1 MSESNH
7 NHFYIRDFIK
17 HRNLDGLSDKSLKT
31 LADSK
36 AESTIDSYESDWN
49 DFCDWCHYHK
59 QSAFPASAE
68 TVVNYIN
75 DLADYAKASTI
86 RRRVSAI
93 SENYNAAGPDYKN
106 PCREWIVKEA
116 LVGLSRKKGIAQKGK
131 TPIYWEDMEKM
142 VESMD
147 LKNLTEVRDKAI
159 LLMGFMGAFRR
170 SELVGLD
177 VEDLSFFPQGMIVS
191 IRQSKTDQM
200 GQGQQLGIPY
210 LEDKHMCAV
219 LAVKEWISKAGLSTG
234 PLFRRILKSG
244 VHATNRLSDK
254 TVNLIVKKYA
264 RRIGLREDLY
274 GAHSLRHGFATYA
287 ALHGVEERIIMKQ
300 TRHRSVEMVR
310 HYINEANLFI
320 NNPISMIFNKKA
332 R

>member
-1 MSESNH
+1 M
-7 NHFYIRDFIK
+7 
-17 HRNLDGLSDKSLKT
+17 
-31 LADSK
+31 
-36 AESTIDSYESDWN
+36 
-49 DFCDWCHYHK
+49 
-59 QSAFPASAE
+59 
-68 TVVNYIN
+68 
-75 DLADYAKASTI
+75 
-86 RRRVSAI
+86 
-93 SENYNAAGPDYKN
+93 
-106 PCREWIVKEA
+106 
-116 LVGLSRKKGIAQKGK
+116 GLSRKKGIAQKGK

-142 VESMD
+142 VKSMD
-147 LKNLTEVRDKAI
+147 LKNITEVRDKAI

-219 LAVKEWISKAGLSTG
+219 LAVKEWIFKAGLSTG

-244 VHATNRLSDK
+244 VPATNRLSDK

-264 RRIGLREDLY
+264 RRIGLQEDLY

-320 NNPISMIFNKKA
+320 NNPISMIFNKKD

>member
-1 MSESNH
+1 MSES
-7 NHFYIRDFIK
+7 NHFYIRDFTK
-17 HRNLDGLSDKSLKT
+17 HRNLDGLSDKSLET

-49 DFCDWCHYHK
+49 DFCDWCRYHK

-75 DLADYAKASTI
+75 DLSDYAKASTI
-86 RRRVSAI
+86 RRRISAI

-147 LKNLTEVRDKAI
+147 LKNITEVRDKAI

-177 VEDLSFFPQGMIVS
+177 VEDFPFSPRG
-191 IRQSKTDQM
+191 
-200 GQGQQLGIPY
+200 
-210 LEDKHMCAV
+210 
-219 LAVKEWISKAGLSTG
+219 
-234 PLFRRILKSG
+234 
-244 VHATNRLSDK
+244 
-254 TVNLIVKKYA
+254 
-264 RRIGLREDLY
+264 
-274 GAHSLRHGFATYA
+274 
-287 ALHGVEERIIMKQ
+287 
-300 TRHRSVEMVR
+300 
-310 HYINEANLFI
+310 
-320 NNPISMIFNKKA
+320 
-332 R
+332 

>member
-1 MSESNH
+1 MSES
-7 NHFYIRDFIK
+7 NHFYIRDFTK
-17 HRNLDGLSDKSLKT
+17 HRNLDGLSDKSLET

-49 DFCDWCHYHK
+49 DFCDWCRYHK

-86 RRRVSAI
+86 RRRISAI

-147 LKNLTEVRDKAI
+147 LKNITEPFSRPA
-159 LLMGFMGAFRR
+159 
-170 SELVGLD
+170 
-177 VEDLSFFPQGMIVS
+177 SFPPAS
-191 IRQSKTDQM
+191 
-200 GQGQQLGIPY
+200 
-210 LEDKHMCAV
+210 
-219 LAVKEWISKAGLSTG
+219 
-234 PLFRRILKSG
+234 
-244 VHATNRLSDK
+244 
-254 TVNLIVKKYA
+254 
-264 RRIGLREDLY
+264 
-274 GAHSLRHGFATYA
+274 
-287 ALHGVEERIIMKQ
+287 AL
-300 TRHRSVEMVR
+300 
-310 HYINEANLFI
+310 
-320 NNPISMIFNKKA
+320 
-332 R
+332 

>member
-1 MSESNH
+1 
-7 NHFYIRDFIK
+7 
-17 HRNLDGLSDKSLKT
+17 
-31 LADSK
+31 
-36 AESTIDSYESDWN
+36 
-49 DFCDWCHYHK
+49 
-59 QSAFPASAE
+59 
-68 TVVNYIN
+68 
-75 DLADYAKASTI
+75 
-86 RRRVSAI
+86 
-93 SENYNAAGPDYKN
+93 
-106 PCREWIVKEA
+106 
-116 LVGLSRKKGIAQKGK
+116 
-131 TPIYWEDMEKM
+131 
-142 VESMD
+142 
-147 LKNLTEVRDKAI
+147 
-159 LLMGFMGAFRR
+159 
-170 SELVGLD
+170 
-177 VEDLSFFPQGMIVS
+177 MIVS

-244 VHATNRLSDK
+244 VPATNRLSDK

-264 RRIGLREDLY
+264 RRIGLQEDLY

-320 NNPISMIFNKKA
+320 NNPISMIFNKKD